1 LAVIHDTIDDPG
13 QRELVQAAL
22 QRAPALAQMAC
33 AVLLGLRRQ
42 LVGPYTEWA
51 IPGGPAW
58 WTALARSFGISG
70 DQRDAASG
78 IAQVA
83 RVYRG
88 ASRIIQSPDCVIT
101 KLSEGWGYAPLG
113 APMAPYQYEIQ
124 VGPDFLS
131 GGAGDYSQVSN
142 SCPTPNDTGILRATT
157 LIHEA
162 VHWHNSI
169 RGHSSIGIRRDP
181 YNYESFIFEIYCLPP
196 ASTIDD
202 YRRDPVAAGDH
213 GSTGFGPS
221 RIVGRFRRPGPVG
234 LG

>member
-1 LAVIHDTIDDPG
+1 MAVIHHTIHQHG

-22 QRAPALAQMAC
+22 QRAPVLAQMMSEL
-33 AVLLGLRRQ
+33 LLGLRQQ
-42 LVGPYTEWA
+42 LVGPYSYWE

-58 WTALARSFGISG
+58 WTALARSFGIIA
-70 DQRDAASG
+70 DQRDAADG
-78 IAQVA
+78 IAQIA
-83 RVYRG
+83 RAYRG
-88 ASRIIQSPDCVIT
+88 AARIIQSPACVIT
-101 KLSEGWGYAPLG
+101 KVSDGWGYSPLG
-113 APMAPYQYEIQ
+113 AAMAPYQYEIG
-124 VGPDFLS
+124 VGPAFLS
-131 GGAGDYSQVSN
+131 GGANDYSQISN

-162 VHWHNSI
+162 VHWHNRI
-169 RGHSSIGIRRDP
+169 DGHSSIGIRRDP
-181 YNYESFIFEIYCLPP
+181 YNYEFFIFEICCMPP

-202 YRRDPVAAGDH
+202 YRRDPQAAGDH